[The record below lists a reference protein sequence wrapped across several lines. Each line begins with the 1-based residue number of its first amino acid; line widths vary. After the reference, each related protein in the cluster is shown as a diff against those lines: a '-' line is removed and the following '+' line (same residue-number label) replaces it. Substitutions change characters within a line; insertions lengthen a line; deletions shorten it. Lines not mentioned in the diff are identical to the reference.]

1 MKHKL
6 FILLFIIMLTALLT
20 GCWDRK
26 DIENRGYV
34 LGIAIDVYTPDSQEK
49 QSSQDDSSESRTKK
63 RLEGMEIHTGE
74 HQYILTVQLPILAK
88 SSTTAQGGSG
98 GGDGD
103 GKKTVEITQVGNS
116 FMSMQREMQ
125 SRTSLSL
132 YYEHLQVI
140 VISED
145 AARQGLEDIIDFFV
159 RDPEMR
165 RRVKIFVSKGEA
177 KSVLS
182 VVPKVEEFASIYLA
196 SIPINARVN
205 SRIAHETDLGEVIK
219 SLHADLDFVLPMTQV
234 NSDEIKVSGGA
245 AFKDGKMVGWL
256 SELETEAM
264 KLIRNLYLGGV
275 ITVSS
280 PENKQGI
287 ITMEVTGAKT
297 NISPV
302 LTGDEVAFNI
312 DIKIKGN
319 YAENVN
325 MHTHARLD
333 ESFMK
338 KLEKA
343 YEKEVHSMCQ
353 QTINKMQLE
362 YGADVFQFKKI
373 LKSKEPAYWKNI
385 SHQWDLIYPHAEVNI
400 NVDVSLQLIGIVQ

>member
-6 FILLFIIMLTALLT
+6 FVILFIIMLTALLT

-49 QSSQDDSSESRTKK
+49 QSGQEDSSESSTKN
-63 RLEGMEIHTGE
+63 RLEGMETHTGE
-74 HQYILTVQLPILAK
+74 HQYVLTVQLPILAK

-177 KSVLS
+177 KSV
-182 VVPKVEEFASIYLA
+182 
-196 SIPINARVN
+196 
-205 SRIAHETDLGEVIK
+205 
-219 SLHADLDFVLPMTQV
+219 
-234 NSDEIKVSGGA
+234 
-245 AFKDGKMVGWL
+245 
-256 SELETEAM
+256 
-264 KLIRNLYLGGV
+264 
-275 ITVSS
+275 
-280 PENKQGI
+280 
-287 ITMEVTGAKT
+287 
-297 NISPV
+297 
-302 LTGDEVAFNI
+302 
-312 DIKIKGN
+312 
-319 YAENVN
+319 
-325 MHTHARLD
+325 
-333 ESFMK
+333 
-338 KLEKA
+338 
-343 YEKEVHSMCQ
+343 KEVHSMCQ